1 MPDAIA
7 HFAIRLI
14 CGIALVLCAMPR
26 KDVPSAFFRIMSLV
40 VLGLAGLFAIS
51 VPGQFWWGVALASL
65 AFAGSVVWL
74 LERRQAGTAV
84 LLILFV
90 VALIEVFRMSLDAA
104 GPSQSAGWLALPSDL
119 AASATLGTAFTGM
132 LLGHRYLTAPG
143 MPLTPL
149 IWVNGALGAVAIVRF
164 ILSAAALVI
173 GFGAL
178 SQPIYWAWLGLRW
191 LAGILGP
198 MAACVMVHR
207 ILRYRNTQSATGV
220 LFVAVILTFIG
231 ELTGDLLAR
240 ALHVPF

>member
-1 MPDAIA
+1 MA
-7 HFAIRLI
+7 
-14 CGIALVLCAMPR
+14 
-26 KDVPSAFFRIMSLV
+26 
-40 VLGLAGLFAIS
+40 
-51 VPGQFWWGVALASL
+51 
-65 AFAGSVVWL
+65 
-74 LERRQAGTAV
+74 
-84 LLILFV
+84 
-90 VALIEVFRMSLDAA
+90 LDAA

-119 AASATLGTAFTGM
+119 AASATLGAAFTGM

-143 MPLTPL
+143 MPLAPL
-149 IWVNGALGAVAIVRF
+149 IWVNGALGAGAIVRF
-164 ILSAAALVI
+164 ILSAAALII
-173 GFGAL
+173 GCGAL